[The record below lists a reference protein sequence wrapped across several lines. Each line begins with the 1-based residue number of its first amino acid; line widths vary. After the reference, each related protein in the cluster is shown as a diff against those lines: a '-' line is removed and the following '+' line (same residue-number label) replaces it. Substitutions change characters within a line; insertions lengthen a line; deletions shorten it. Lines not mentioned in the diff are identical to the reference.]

1 MTGLL
6 LVSMMMVD
14 PMMGMANVVS
24 GFGSYLHIKDKS
36 KAMIQLSHTSGGS
49 ASCTLE
55 ANFSMETLLIMEME
69 SKEEWMECG
78 ALLKT
83 KSDSMEPP

>member
-1 MTGLL
+1 MLK
-6 LVSMMMVD
+6 
-14 PMMGMANVVS
+14 
-24 GFGSYLHIKDKS
+24 F
-36 KAMIQLSHTSGGS
+36 SHTSGGS

-83 KSDSMEPP
+83 KSDSMEPQ